1 MLFFMVSFIGKNTIS
16 AVAGCGS
23 LEHRQ
28 PDYQTTRLPD
38 YTTKMPF
45 ENQIRRERSTMSKSF
60 ARLADFLV
68 DSYTEASF
76 MTASELAHVLNLD
89 AATVVRFAQSLGYTG
104 FPQLQREIRQKVK
117 NDLLIR
123 PREAGISQSMPAI
136 VDSALR
142 DLAKDLEQTRIT
154 FDTLSLEELVEQIGR
169 SRRILLVADPPA
181 QPAADSL
188 AHFLQQAGF
197 LVGGASPQV
206 ADLAQML
213 FSASTEDLLLALEV
227 QGKTPSI
234 VNALTDAQARG
245 IPTAALVS
253 AASLPAAR
261 PAKIVLAAHTHPSD
275 AAAAFLVQ
283 TLVYV
288 LVQALSNKYAQRIT
302 EAEQAARHLTVWLQE
317 IKD

>member
-1 MLFFMVSFIGKNTIS
+1 
-16 AVAGCGS
+16 
-23 LEHRQ
+23 
-28 PDYQTTRLPD
+28 
-38 YTTKMPF
+38 MPF

-123 PREAGISQSMPAI
+123 PREAGVSQSIPAI

-169 SRRILLVADPPA
+169 SRRILLIADPPA

-188 AHFLQQAGF
+188 AHSLQRAGF

-213 FSASTEDLLLALEV
+213 FSASTEDLLLALEA
-227 QGKTPSI
+227 QGETPSI

-253 AASLPAAR
+253 TASLPAAR
-261 PAKIVLAAHTHPSD
+261 PAKIVLAAHSHPSD
-275 AAAAFLVQ
+275 AAATFLVL
-283 TLVYV
+283 TLVYI
-288 LVQALSNKYAQRIT
+288 LVKALSNKYAQRIT
-302 EAEQAARHLTVWLQE
+302 EAEQAARQLAVWLQD
-317 IKD
+317 IND